1 MSSRD
6 LNVSQFIANLN
17 SLDPMDGSGVAGSHN
32 DEELSIF
39 SNTNFFDF
47 DVGRS
52 TNIAASVD
60 DLLMQQERHL
70 QDPKGKFAQ
79 QQHAE
84 SSSSGA
90 SSSNHTSVAS
100 GSEVQMIPLDFSSL
114 QQFSLAGDLSSSP
127 AVDSSEAPGNV
138 FQDQFHKSEQPLKRS
153 VKMDEIQPIKRS
165 RKNTATSIPSIA
177 SASPSPSVGP
187 IDTEES
193 SPDNKVTAEED
204 KRRRNTAAS
213 ARFRIKKK
221 LREQEM
227 ERNTKELQSKVQSL
241 ENKVMQLEM
250 ENRWLKN
257 LVVEKNEARDMSDL
271 LDMKKKILG
280 NDTIKME

>member
-79 QQHAE
+79 QHAE

-90 SSSNHTSVAS
+90 SSSNHTSVTS

-114 QQFSLAGDLSSSP
+114 QQFSLAGDLNSSP
-127 AVDSSEAPGNV
+127 TVDSSEAPANV
-138 FQDQFHKSEQPLKRS
+138 FQDRYNKSEQPLKHS
-153 VKMDEIQPIKRS
+153 VKMDDIQPIKRA
-165 RKNTATSIPSIA
+165 RKNTASSIPSIA
-177 SASPSPSVGP
+177 SASPSPSIGP
-187 IDTEES
+187 VDTEDS

-227 ERNTKELQSKVQSL
+227 ERNTKELQTKVQSL